1 VERVGDVLQPTAWT
15 PPTTRDDV
23 RSVTCAARRGG
34 PQAHGLRRWVAASAL
49 TSLAAALL
57 LAVSVPASA
66 QTSAQTV
73 ERVGGRLAEDGQG
86 VPGVTISVAT
96 SDGTPVGAAE
106 SDEDGRW
113 SLTLPEPGTYLVTI
127 DVETLPAD
135 IGLRNPERTTVEVR
149 VNEGG
154 SGTAL
159 FALGERTAS
168 TTGLSQRLAQNT
180 VNGVKF
186 GLIIAMTAIGL
197 SLIFGTTGLINF
209 AHGDL
214 VAFGAFS
221 AYLLNTTFGLHLL
234 VAAPIAIV
242 MTALFAGGLDR
253 GLWRPLRQRGTGLIA
268 MLVISIGLAFVIRH
282 LILLQFGGSRRPY
295 QQYALQQSNTYGLIR
310 LGPAE
315 LWVMGLSVL
324 ILVGVALLLT
334 RTRIGKSMR
343 AVADNRDLAESSG
356 IDVQR
361 TILSVWILGGA
372 LTATGG
378 IFLGLIESVDYLM
391 GFRLLL
397 LMFAGVILGGLGS
410 AYGAMIG
417 SLVVGLVSEVST
429 VYFSSELKYV
439 WALLVLIIVL
449 LVRPQGILGTK
460 ERIG

>member
-1 VERVGDVLQPTAWT
+1 MASLITVLLF
-15 PPTTRDDV
+15 
-23 RSVTCAARRGG
+23 SVPA
-34 PQAHGLRRWVAASAL
+34 
-49 TSLAAALL
+49 
-57 LAVSVPASA
+57 PASA
-66 QTSAQTV
+66 QTT
-73 ERVGGRLAEDGQG
+73 ERVGGRLAEDGEG
-86 VPGVTISVAT
+86 VPDVTVSVAT

-113 SLTLPEPGTYLVTI
+113 SLTLPGPGTYLVTI

-135 IGLRNPERTTVEVR
+135 IGLRDPERTTVEVR
-149 VNEGG
+149 INEGG

-159 FALGERTAS
+159 FSLGERTAAS
-168 TTGLSQRLAQNT
+168 TGLSQRLAQNT
-180 VNGVKF
+180 VNGLKF

-253 GLWRPLRQRGTGLIA
+253 ALWRPLRRRGTGLIA

-282 LILLQFGGSRRPY
+282 LILLQFGGARRPY
-295 QQYALQQSNTYGLIR
+295 QQYALQQSNTYGLVR

-378 IFLGLIESVDYLM
+378 ILLGMIESVDYLM

-410 AYGAMIG
+410 AYGAIIG

-429 VYFSSELKYV
+429 VFFSSELKYV